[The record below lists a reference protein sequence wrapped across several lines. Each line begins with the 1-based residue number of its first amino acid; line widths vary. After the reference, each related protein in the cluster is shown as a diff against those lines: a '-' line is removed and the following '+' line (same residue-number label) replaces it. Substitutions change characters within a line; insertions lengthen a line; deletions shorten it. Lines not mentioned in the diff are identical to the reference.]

1 MRANAECLMSYS
13 VTLLLGARED
23 KSLEVGITGIAG
35 IAGITGI
42 TGIAGIN
49 GINGIA
55 GISQLFSGIGID
67 RSYHGTECQRSL
79 ATAIVSRKSKDNK
92 PRVVNPILKS

>member
-42 TGIAGIN
+42 TGIG
-49 GINGIA
+49 

-67 RSYHGTECQRSL
+67 RSYHGTECQRTL
-79 ATAIVSRKSKDNK
+79 ATAIVSHKSKDNK
-92 PRVVNPILKS
+92 PRVVNP